1 MRKSMRDKQLS
12 KILNC
17 ISDDKRYLANDML
30 QEIFFLRKTMATLKE
45 DIDANGATDTFT
57 QGQNII
63 QRPSASFQAYIAAT
77 GKYTALIGKLVQL
90 LPKEEVKKAGGVET
104 WLQQYENE
112 SVGVQ

>member
-1 MRKSMRDKQLS
+1 MRRSLRDKRLS

-17 ISDDKRYLANDML
+17 ISDDKRNLADDML
-30 QEIFFLRKTMATLKE
+30 NEIFFLRKTMAVLKE

-57 QGQNII
+57 QGQNVI

-77 GKYTALIGKLVQL
+77 GKYTALMGKLVQL
-90 LPKEEVKKAGGVET
+90 LPKDEVKKAGGVET

-112 SVGVQ
+112 SASIQ